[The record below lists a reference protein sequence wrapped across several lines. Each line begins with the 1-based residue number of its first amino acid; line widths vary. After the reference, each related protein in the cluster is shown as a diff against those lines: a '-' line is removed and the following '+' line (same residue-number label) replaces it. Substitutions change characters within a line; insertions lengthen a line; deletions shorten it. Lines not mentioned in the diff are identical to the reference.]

1 MFCVKSNKKT
11 MEHLLLHCPVAMELW
26 IHISSFGLN
35 WMMPK
40 TEAYVAMLAKNAKV
54 FQKYDM
60 EYGS

>member
-1 MFCVKSNKKT
+1 